1 MPEKQQ
7 EKSYHEII
15 KVPAKTLAWV
25 YVHSKNVIDIVPP
38 HWHRDL
44 EVTCM
49 LKGSADYHIN
59 GRRQILHAGDILII
73 NDGVIHSCTMDTTK
87 DDAISIIFPYDFI
100 TQFQKNTGYVFFEL
114 NKKSA
119 AYLRLKQSFG
129 ELYRIV
135 LRENED
141 PFALLDANQVLY
153 AIASVLFHDC
163 RFLVHQADTFRTDRN
178 QKRAQAMADYIDEHY
193 AEKLTLKDMAERY
206 AITNEHFSRTF
217 CNYMGISFKNYLTR
231 IRMHH
236 AYQDLINTDYN
247 ILEIALKNG
256 FSDSRAFIAN
266 FHEEYGATP
275 KQYRKLRENPKKTLE
290 IAVKKDRFLLAD
302 PFSPI

>member
-153 AIASVLFHDC
+153 AIASVLFHD
-163 RFLVHQADTFRTDRN
+163 L
-178 QKRAQAMADYIDEHY
+178 
-193 AEKLTLKDMAERY
+193 
-206 AITNEHFSRTF
+206 
-217 CNYMGISFKNYLTR
+217 
-231 IRMHH
+231 
-236 AYQDLINTDYN
+236 
-247 ILEIALKNG
+247 
-256 FSDSRAFIAN
+256 
-266 FHEEYGATP
+266 
-275 KQYRKLRENPKKTLE
+275 
-290 IAVKKDRFLLAD
+290 
-302 PFSPI
+302 